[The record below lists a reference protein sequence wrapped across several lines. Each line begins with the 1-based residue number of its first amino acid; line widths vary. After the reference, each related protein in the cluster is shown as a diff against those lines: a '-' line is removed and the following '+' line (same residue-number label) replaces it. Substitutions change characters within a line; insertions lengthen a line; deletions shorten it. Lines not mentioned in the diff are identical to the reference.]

1 MASSLNRPCQ
11 SKNIPKPRS
20 CEIVSL
26 PSNHQSGCFPAIGFS
41 RTWRNFLLTTVVSV
55 LWQKWPQKVPFALF
69 KSHLSWSFLR
79 KSENV
84 TICSQLGG
92 TPVKRGHLPFHLSAV
107 RCWHHKDPT
116 RSTTSRRSLRSLRF
130 LWSLWSL
137 WTCCLA
143 FASRWSGA
151 KRTCITWSLCT
162 HWHWIQQIAHKS
174 VKLSDLSTSY
184 AHHKDIVFI
193 FIYIHIILYLYSYC
207 GNKSSDTKPRHCAPE
222 CQSVQLEGQPWA
234 HLARRVT
241 GSRRQLRGVTSPW
254 HVSYCIY
261 HLSIKFIQFGISQ
274 ITVLDSFGVWSWR
287 VVGMVSFGYFSL
299 SMFDPFWP
307 LLHLVWML
315 GSSGTSWPASV
326 MSTPSV

>member
-20 CEIVSL
+20 CEFLSL

-41 RTWRNFLLTTVVSV
+41 RTWRKFLLTTVVSV
-55 LWQKWPQKVPFALF
+55 LWQKWPQKVPFAPF

-116 RSTTSRRSLRSLRF
+116 RSTTSRRSLRSLGF

-184 AHHKDIVFI
+184 AHHKDIVF
-193 FIYIHIILYLYSYC
+193 YIYLYSHHFVFIC
-207 GNKSSDTKPRHCAPE
+207 ILWQQVQWHQAQALRAWVPVCLAWRAAMSSPGTAGHRKE
-222 CQSVQLEGQPWA
+222 TTT
-234 HLARRVT
+234 RR
-241 GSRRQLRGVTSPW
+241 
-254 HVSYCIY
+254 CD
-261 HLSIKFIQFGISQ
+261 
-274 ITVLDSFGVWSWR
+274 ITVTCIVLYLSFIYKIYSIWYLPNYSFG
-287 VVGMVSFGYFSL
+287 
-299 SMFDPFWP
+299 
-307 LLHLVWML
+307 
-315 GSSGTSWPASV
+315 
-326 MSTPSV
+326 